1 MNFNQLQYFCT
12 LAETEHYTKA
22 AKLLSITQPSLTHSI
37 KELEKEL
44 DVCLFTKQGRNIKIN
59 QFGRFLYE
67 RVYPILE
74 ELEKTKYDM
83 QVMVDP
89 RKGVINLSFL
99 HSLAQ
104 EFIPN
109 TISSFLQAK
118 ENSKIQ
124 FTFNQATTNEIKS
137 DFRENKVDIAFTSKL
152 DEEGITSIPIL
163 KQELFVITPLDH
175 PLADKEEIDLSEAAK
190 YPFVTYNETSGI
202 RPIIDNLFKSMDI
215 EPEISFQLADDIAV
229 CGFVSA
235 NLGIAIVPN
244 IFGLD
249 RFPIKVLKIKKPVY
263 ERYIYLSYSED
274 NYMSPP
280 VQIFKDFIINKFTKN
295 NFKIQNPPQ
304 YGGFIPIKVAQ

>member
-1 MNFNQLQYFCT
+1 MNFHQLQYFCV

-44 DVCLFTKQGRNIKIN
+44 DVSLFTKQGRNIKIN
-59 QFGRFLYE
+59 QYGKFFYE
-67 RVYPILE
+67 RVHPILA
-74 ELEKTKYDM
+74 ELDKTKYDL
-83 QVMVDP
+83 QVMIDP
-89 RKGVINLSFL
+89 RKGMINLSFL

-109 TISSFLQAK
+109 VISSFLQIE
-118 ENSKIQ
+118 ENNQIQ
-124 FTFNQATTNEIKS
+124 FNFDQGTTNDIKTH
-137 DFRENKVDIAFTSKL
+137 FKENKVDVAFTSKI

-163 KQELFVITPLDH
+163 KQELFLITPLNH
-175 PLADKEEIDLSEAAK
+175 PLADKEEIDLLEAAK
-190 YPFVTYNETSGI
+190 YPFIFYNETSGI
-202 RPIIDNLFKSMDI
+202 RPVIDDLFKGINI
-215 EPEISFQLADDIAV
+215 EPEISFQLADDTTV

-249 RFPIKVLKIKKPVY
+249 RYPIKVIKIKKPVY
-263 ERYIYLSYSED
+263 ERYIYLSYNTD

-280 VQIFKDFIINKFTKN
+280 VQIFKDFILSKFAKREYN
-295 NFKIQNPPQ
+295 IKNPPQ

>member
-1 MNFNQLQYFCT
+1 MNFNQLQYFCV
-12 LAETEHYTKA
+12 LAQTEHYTKA

-44 DVCLFTKQGRNIKIN
+44 DVSLFTKQGRNIKIN
-59 QFGRFLYE
+59 QYGRFLYE
-67 RVYPILE
+67 RVFPILE

-109 TISSFLQAK
+109 IISGFLQIE

-124 FTFNQATTNEIKS
+124 FNFDQATTNEIKS
-137 DFRENKVDIAFTSKL
+137 HFRENKVDIAFTSKL

-163 KQELFVITPLDH
+163 KQELFVITPLNH

-190 YPFVTYNETSGI
+190 FPFVFYNETSGI
-202 RPIIDNLFKSMDI
+202 RPVIDDLFKEIEI

-229 CGFVSA
+229 CGFVAA

-249 RFPIKVLKIKKPVY
+249 HFPIKVLKIKKPVY
-263 ERYIYLSYSED
+263 ERYVYLSYKTD

-280 VQIFKDFIINKFTKN
+280 VQIFKNFIVNKFIKN
-295 NFKIQNPPQ
+295 NYKIENPHQ
-304 YGGFIPIKVAQ
+304 YGGFIPIKAAQ